1 MQTPFK
7 LGAVSVTSTGT
18 QLNYLNAASGTT
30 GTGSVVFATAPTLS
44 ALTVT
49 ANSTSNNFI
58 SAGFTTVSSGT
69 LITLTSASPR
79 VQRIT
84 GSSTQTI
91 QLPAANTLSLS
102 WTFEINNNSSGAV
115 TVNDGAAGFL
125 FTVPGGGYAVVFCI
139 ASFTVAGA
147 WDWHFEVPA
156 NVQWGTSGLVGYA
169 KSGANSDITS
179 LTGLNGVI
187 QAPTAITD
195 VNGVGVLG
203 FLSIGS
209 AVNYLRVSNAI
220 TSGVPALLS
229 FGTDT
234 NVDLGLVTKGTGKF
248 VIDSEAL
255 TNQISVNTGTS
266 FAHTT
271 NLNFPSTAQIRTVT
285 FPDADFTIATAGAN
299 SNITSLTGLNGVI
312 RAPTAIADS
321 NGNTTLEFS
330 YIISPQNHLAIT
342 GSVSGQNPGFF
353 AKGGNT
359 DIGMQL
365 TAKNAGIFNLVTT
378 ATSSQIRFN
387 TNNQTTF
394 FSFPNNISTRTV
406 TFPDASGTL
415 CMDTSSS
422 GSLTTAPPVSASS
435 TLAVGTAYQNT
446 LGHDIVLTVYL
457 SVTAATTASI
467 LLGVGTTTTP
477 TQQTIVSSLT
487 TAAIVVIPVTIY
499 LPNNYYALLST
510 SGTITQTISGQQA
523 MAV

>member
-1 MQTPFK
+1 MAIINNSINNTLQTPFK

-69 LITLTSASPR
+69 LITLTSASPK

-102 WTFEINNNSSGAV
+102 WAFEINNNSSGVV

-125 FTVPGGGYAVVFCI
+125 FTIPGGGYAVVFCI

-187 QAPTAITD
+187 QAPTQINDA
-195 VNGVGVLG
+195 NGNKVVTFGA
-203 FLSIGS
+203 SAS
-209 AVNYLRVSNAI
+209 AVNYLEIANGA
-220 TSGVPALLS
+220 SGSGATLS
-229 FGTDT
+229 AKGTDT
-234 NVDLGLVTKGTGKF
+234 NVQLSLVAQGTGLV
-248 VIDSEAL
+248 AL
-255 TNQISVNTGTS
+255 
-266 FAHTT
+266 
-271 NLNFPSTAQIRTVT
+271 
-285 FPDADFTIATAGAN
+285 
-299 SNITSLTGLNGVI
+299 
-312 RAPTAIADS
+312 
-321 NGNTTLEFS
+321 
-330 YIISPQNHLAIT
+330 Y
-342 GSVSGQNPGFF
+342 
-353 AKGGNT
+353 
-359 DIGMQL
+359 
-365 TAKNAGIFNLVTT
+365 TT
-378 ATSSQIRFN
+378 ATSNQIDFVTGTGYNHQSTFN
-387 TNNQTTF
+387 
-394 FSFPNNISTRTV
+394 FPNSANNRLY
-406 TFPDASGTL
+406 TFQDANGTL

-446 LGHDIVLTVYL
+446 LGYDIVLTVYL

-487 TAAIVVIPVTIY
+487 TASTLIVPVTIY
-499 LPNNYYALLST
+499 LPNNYYAKLST